1 MNYAMLQVH
10 GMLGNDPIDFLV
22 DSGAAVSV
30 VTNDILPASISTR
43 IIREAPH
50 TVGANGSALDVL
62 GRLEIPITLGQF
74 CAPHE
79 FVVVRH
85 LTVHCLLGM
94 DFLHR
99 YGAVIDCVKNTLSL
113 SPV

>member
-1 MNYAMLQVH
+1 
-10 GMLGNDPIDFLV
+10 MLGNDPFDFFV

-30 VTNDILPASISTR
+30 VTNDILPTSIRTR

-79 FVVVRH
+79 FVVVQH
-85 LTVHCLLGM
+85 LTVQCLLGM
-94 DFLHR
+94 DF
-99 YGAVIDCVKNTLSL
+99 VESL
-113 SPV
+113 WGCN